1 MPQYEGRVT
10 ANLISLRFPES
21 GRLAWLKCY
30 PGLIVKKD
38 APLASLDPRPIQ
50 AQLDIE
56 LADFRRVRAEFDKL
70 SRKLPEG
77 RNEDERGEK
86 EIAQSKLDVSVKA
99 VEKSKLQLDSL
110 TLYAPAA
117 AVIIST
123 EGLIPGINITPSGF
137 PIILVPLDS
146 AVFEV
151 ILPEE
156 DFYGLKP
163 AQKANLSL
171 KTGFSTDSEVIYL
184 SPQSES
190 KNGFFTAHF
199 RLPALDLS
207 NFRLGTTG
215 KVTTLSARPGLAGPD
230 ES

>member
-1 MPQYEGRVT
+1 MPEYSGHVT
-10 ANLISLRFPES
+10 ADLISLRFPES
-21 GRLAWLKCY
+21 GRLSWLKCY

-38 APLASLDPRPIQ
+38 APLAALDPRPIQ

-77 RNEDERGEK
+77 RNEDEKGEK

-110 TLYAPAA
+110 TLYSPAD
-117 AVIIST
+117 AVIVST

-137 PIILVPLDS
+137 PIILAPLD
-146 AVFEV
+146 AAAFEIV
-151 ILPEE
+151 LPEE
-156 DFYGLKP
+156 DFYKLKP
-163 AQKANLSL
+163 EQKAHLSL
-171 KTGFSTDSEVIYL
+171 KTGFTADSEIIYL
-184 SPQSES
+184 SPESEN

-199 RLPALDLS
+199 RLPRLDLT

-215 KVTTLSARPGLAGPD
+215 KVSF
-230 ES
+230 

>member
-77 RNEDERGEK
+77 RNEDEKGEK

-99 VEKSKLQLDSL
+99 VEKSKLQLDGL
-110 TLYAPAA
+110 TLYSPAA
-117 AVIIST
+117 AVIVST
-123 EGLIPGINITPSGF
+123 EGLIPGINIPPSGF

-146 AVFEV
+146 AVFEI

-156 DFYGLKP
+156 NFYGLKP
-163 AQKANLSL
+163 EQKANLSL

-199 RLPALDLS
+199 KLPSMDLV
-207 NFRLGTTG
+207 NFRLGSTG
-215 KVTTLSARPGLAGPD
+215 KVTTLPARPGLAGPD
-230 ES
+230 ER